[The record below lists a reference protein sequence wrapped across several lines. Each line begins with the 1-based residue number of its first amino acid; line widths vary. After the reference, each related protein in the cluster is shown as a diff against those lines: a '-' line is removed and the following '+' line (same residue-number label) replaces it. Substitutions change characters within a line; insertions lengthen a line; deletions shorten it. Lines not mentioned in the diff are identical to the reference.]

1 MAEAQEPKASGP
13 LDKPDA
19 QAGATTGESLGSAT
33 YEIIR
38 QRLASHGES
47 LRERTAKLDS
57 RRAGVFGSIE
67 AKLLQADRIVT
78 QHNCTPRDMVQ
89 LGEDRFLFAFN
100 VRFGLKKEMEL
111 SDVFAIY
118 RRDAETGAFRE
129 DTLDILNDPAFLTD
143 FRRLY
148 NVYERSAFRKFA
160 VREGKLFMVFGT
172 GPAITDFAAF
182 LWDFNDGDLR
192 FLDGRAEA
200 EYRRV
205 GFPPSHEFRWL
216 KPDREAYR
224 YGDHPHVSVEERVF
238 VECVGGSLTIKIE
251 DNTTKGTGIYDEPV
265 DDRHQKVDDAEIEYA
280 AIDHLIILKIRPYKE
295 RDFRYFIY
303 NEKQH
308 SVERVDSIGESCVLL
323 PEGHGLMFPDGYYLS
338 TGELKRFECR
348 IRSMLIERV
357 IPAPNGEDVLYVFYN
372 RTTGD
377 YALMPYRLIQ
387 QRVDERITCHG
398 FSLFPNGHLLLF
410 RADSEPQKHHMIQ
423 LRQTPFH
430 LPGYEPPGRKDAFLY
445 QVGNREV
452 VRCLAECNEVLTLVR
467 REEPYA
473 ELYTDLVRRCGA
485 ILDAYPWLS
494 HEEGCGID
502 EALRALGEAANR
514 AVDEFDRV
522 TRLKREAVDKIT
534 EARNKCETRF
544 QEIRRAG
551 FQLLNDYVVN
561 LAALRG
567 LRGELITLRETR
579 YIDLAEVA
587 ALEEEVVAQTTGLSE
602 KCVGFLLRP
611 EALEPYRDKAAAH
624 LASVDEVTTVAQ
636 GRAIEEAAGR
646 DGAELEMLIEIVNSL
661 RIEDAT
667 QTTRIID
674 GITAVYSTLNQVR
687 SALRNRLSELAAS
700 EGAAQFAAQM
710 KLLGQSA
717 SSYLD
722 LCDTPAK
729 CGEYLNRLSVQIE
742 ELEGRFAGFEEFT
755 LPLAERRT
763 ELYEAFE
770 QRKVALVEERNRRAN
785 ALSTAAE
792 RILKVI
798 ENRLAG
804 FTALEEINAYMAADM
819 MVSRVRETVTQLLD
833 LGDAPRADALD
844 GRLKTTQQE
853 ATRRL
858 KDRQELFADGEN
870 VIRLGKHRFNV
881 STQPL
886 DLTVVLRDDVQHVH
900 ITGTQYFDPITDE
913 AFVET
918 RDVWGLE
925 LVSETRDVYRAEY
938 LAWQML
944 KSWDGGPL
952 AENPDETLEQ
962 VRQFMNAR
970 YVEGYTRGIH
980 DLDGAQI
987 LTALVTTTRALQLA
1001 RHHPDAR
1008 ACALVFWHRFCPEE
1022 TRVLWSSK
1030 LSSFAQRNRLFPGDP
1045 VQSEYINDLQKLSH
1059 QFLLEVPVYSVNLAN
1074 AAGEYL
1080 FHQLVS
1086 GWPATVTR
1094 EADQLATDFARHLSH
1109 HGSEAAFADG
1119 RAALS
1124 NHPVSELSLIRD
1136 WLRGFLVAGASGS
1149 GSSSPAVA
1157 GASGSGSSIPAVGG
1171 ASSSGS
1177 SIPDFR
1183 HLEETCALIF
1193 CGDALKRHVVTAS
1206 ASLVLT
1212 GMKGAHP
1219 LLSGGGYTFDHLDFH
1234 QRLARHERDV
1244 VPRFNAFNA
1253 LKQERLTRER
1263 HLLRLD
1269 EFIPKVL
1276 GSFVRNQLID
1286 DVYLPLIGDNL
1297 AKQIGAAGD
1306 TRRTDLMGLLL
1317 VISPPGYGKT
1327 TLLEYI
1333 SSRLGIAFVKING
1346 PALGHNVVSLDPEE
1360 APNAAAR
1367 LEIKQL
1373 NLALEMGDNAMI
1385 CVDDIQH
1392 CNPEFLQK
1400 FISLCDGQRRIEGV
1414 WRGRTRTY
1422 DLRGRKIVVVM
1433 AGNPYTE
1440 SGTRFRIPDML
1451 ANRADTYN
1459 LGDII
1464 GNSEGAFKASYIE
1477 NAVTS
1482 NATLAPLANKSQKDI
1497 RAFIRIAETGQRD
1510 GISFEASYSSREI
1523 EEILTIV
1530 TKLVAIRE
1538 VVLRVNQEYIRSAA
1552 QADEFRTEPPFRLQ
1566 GSYRNMNRMTEKVV
1580 AIMNDR
1586 EVRELIIDHY
1596 RGESQTLTTGTE
1608 SNFLKFKEIIGDL
1621 TDAEQARW
1629 DDIKR
1634 TFQRNTIAKGT
1645 GGEEDPVGR
1654 VVAQLHGF
1662 QSGLEGIREAL
1673 ATPQP
1678 SPQVHF
1684 DLAPVGKAI
1693 ETLRKELTRAVESG
1707 RDAAVPD
1714 SIRTVNHE
1722 LEMVHSTLATL
1733 KDLAARQR
1741 DHLAATREL
1750 LEARAKQGSIEIEV
1764 TQDLLANEAA
1774 FLEHFHNALAEARK
1788 DKNQG

>member
-1 MAEAQEPKASGP
+1 MADAQEPKASEP
-13 LDKPDA
+13 LDQPDAPA
-19 QAGATTGESLGSAT
+19 QAGAGDSLGSAT

-38 QRLASHGES
+38 QRLAAHGES
-47 LRERTAKLDS
+47 LRERTGTLDS
-57 RRAGVFGSIE
+57 RRAEVFGSIE

-89 LGEDRFLFAFN
+89 LGDDRFLFAFN

-111 SDVFAIY
+111 SDVFAIF
-118 RRDAETGAFRE
+118 RRDPETGSFHE
-129 DTLDILNDPAFLTD
+129 DSLDILNDPAFLTD

-182 LWDFNDGDLR
+182 LWEFNDGNLR
-192 FLDGRAEA
+192 FLDGRAEG
-200 EYRRV
+200 EYRRL

-216 KPDREAYR
+216 KPDREAFR
-224 YGDHPHVSVEERVF
+224 YGDHPHISIEERVF
-238 VECVGGSLTIKIE
+238 VECVGGTLTIKVE
-251 DNTTKGTGIYDEPV
+251 DNTSKGTGIHDEPV
-265 DDRHQKVDDAEIEYA
+265 DDRNQKVDDAEIEYA
-280 AIDHLIILKIRPYKE
+280 AIDHLIVLKIRPYKE
-295 RDFRYFIY
+295 RDYRYFIY

-308 SVERVDSIGESCVLL
+308 TVERVDSIGESCVLL
-323 PEGHGLMFPDGYYLS
+323 PQGHGLIFPDGYYLS
-338 TGELKRFECR
+338 TGGLKRFECR

-410 RADSEPQKHHMIQ
+410 RADSEPQKHHMVQ
-423 LRQTPFH
+423 LRQTPYH

-467 REEPYA
+467 REQPYA
-473 ELYTDLVRRCGA
+473 ELYTDLVRRCGT
-485 ILDAYPWLS
+485 ILDSYPWLS
-494 HEEGCGID
+494 HAEGCAID

-522 TRLKREAVDKIT
+522 TRLKREAVDKVT
-534 EARNKCETRF
+534 AARATCESRF

-579 YIDLAEVA
+579 YVDTAEVA
-587 ALEEEVVAQTTGLSE
+587 ALEEQVVGQTTELAE
-602 KCVGFLLRP
+602 KCVAFLLRK
-611 EALEPYRDKAAAH
+611 EALEPYRLKAAAH
-624 LASVDEVTTVAQ
+624 LDSVAGVTTVAQ
-636 GRAIEEAAGR
+636 GRALEQAAGR
-646 DGAELEMLIEIVNSL
+646 DGADLEMLIEIVNSL

-729 CGEYLNRLSVQIE
+729 CEEYLNRLSVQIE

-755 LPLAERRT
+755 LPLAGRRT

-804 FTALEEINAYMAADM
+804 LTSLEEINAYMAADM
-819 MVSRVRETVTQLLD
+819 MVSRVRETVAQLLD

-844 GRLKTTQQE
+844 GRLKTTHQE

-913 AFVET
+913 AFLAT

-925 LVSETRDVYRAEY
+925 LVSESRDVYRAEY

-962 VRQFMNAR
+962 VRQFMGAR

-987 LTALVTTTRALQLA
+987 LTALVTTTRDLHLA

-1008 ACALVFWHRFCPEE
+1008 ACALVFWHRFCPDE

-1045 VQSEYINDLQKLSH
+1045 VQSEYITGLQQLLH
-1059 QFLLEVPVYSVNLAN
+1059 QFLLETPVYPVDLAT

-1094 EADQLATDFARHLSH
+1094 EADQLATDFARHVSH

-1119 RAALS
+1119 RAALAG
-1124 NHPVSELSLIRD
+1124 HPTSELSLIRD
-1136 WLRGFLVAGASGS
+1136 WLRGFLVAGTSGS
-1149 GSSSPAVA
+1149 GSS
-1157 GASGSGSSIPAVGG
+1157 
-1171 ASSSGS
+1171 
-1177 SIPDFR
+1177 PDFR
-1183 HLEETCALIF
+1183 HLEETCALVF
-1193 CGDALKRHVVTAS
+1193 CGDALKRSVVTATTT
-1206 ASLVLT
+1206 LVLD

-1219 LLSGGGYTFDHLDFH
+1219 LLSGGTYTFDHLGFH
-1234 QRLARHERDV
+1234 LRLSRHERDV
-1244 VPRFNAFNA
+1244 VPRFNAFTA

-1333 SSRLGIAFVKING
+1333 SSRLGIAFIKING

-1367 LEIKQL
+1367 SEVNKL

-1464 GNSEGAFKASYIE
+1464 GNSEAAFMASYVE

-1482 NATLAPLANKSQKDI
+1482 NATLAQLANKSQKDI

-1510 GISFEASYSSREI
+1510 GITFEASYSSREI
-1523 EEILTIV
+1523 EEILSII
-1530 TKLVAIRE
+1530 TKLLAIRE

-1596 RGESQTLTTGTE
+1596 RGESQTLTAGTE

-1621 TDAEQARW
+1621 TEDEQARW

-1645 GGEEDPVGR
+1645 GGGDDPVGR

-1662 QSGLEGIREAL
+1662 QAGLDGIREAL

-1678 SPQVHF
+1678 SPQVHLDF
-1684 DLAPVGKAI
+1684 APVGKAI
-1693 ETLRKELTRAVESG
+1693 ETLRKDLKHAVESN
-1707 RDAAVPD
+1707 RDAALPD
-1714 SIRTVNHE
+1714 AIRTVNHE

-1750 LEARAKQGSIEIEV
+1750 LDTRAKQGSIEIEV
-1764 TQDLLANEAA
+1764 TRDLLANDAA
-1774 FLEHFHNALAEARK
+1774 FLEHFHNALAEARRPK
-1788 DKNQG
+1788 TPPTGNPP

>member
-1 MAEAQEPKASGP
+1 MADAQEPKAAEP
-13 LDKPDA
+13 LAPPAAPPQDA
-19 QAGATTGESLGSAT
+19 AGESLGSAT

-38 QRLASHGES
+38 QRLSIQGES
-47 LRERTAKLDS
+47 LRERAAKLDS
-57 RRAGVFGSIE
+57 RRAEVFGSIE

-89 LGEDRFLFAFN
+89 LGDDRFLFAFN

-129 DTLDILNDPAFLTD
+129 DTLDLINDPAFLTD

-148 NVYERSAFRKFA
+148 NVYERTAFRKFA

-172 GPAITDFAAF
+172 GPALTDFAAF
-182 LWDFNDGDLR
+182 LWDFNDGNLR

-205 GFPPSHEFRWL
+205 GFPPAHEFRWL
-216 KPDREAYR
+216 KPDRESYR
-224 YGDHPHVSVEERVF
+224 YGEHPHISIEERVF
-238 VECVGGSLTIKIE
+238 VECVGGTLTIKIE
-251 DNTTKGTGIYDEPV
+251 DNTSKGTGIHDEPV

-280 AIDHLIILKIRPYKE
+280 IINHLIVLKIRPYKE
-295 RDFRYFIY
+295 RDYRYFIF
-303 NEKQH
+303 NGKQH

-323 PEGHGLMFPDGYYLS
+323 PEGHGLVFPDGYYLS
-338 TGELKRFECR
+338 TGGLKRFECR
-348 IRSMLIERV
+348 IGGMLVERV

-430 LPGYEPPGRKDAFLY
+430 LPGYEPPGRRDSFLY

-452 VRCLAECNEVLTLVR
+452 VRCLSECNEVLTLVR

-485 ILDAYPWLS
+485 IIDAYPWLS
-494 HEEGCGID
+494 HEEGCAID
-502 EALRALGEAANR
+502 ESLRALGEAATR

-522 TRLKREAVDKIT
+522 TRLKREAVEKVAD
-534 EARNKCETRF
+534 ARSRCETRF

-551 FQLLNDYVVN
+551 FQVLNDYVVN

-579 YIDLAEVA
+579 YVDAAAIS
-587 ALEEEVVAQTTGLSE
+587 ALEEEVVAQSAGLSG
-602 KCVGFLLRP
+602 KCVDFLLRP
-611 EALEPYRDKAAAH
+611 EALEPYRAQAAAH
-624 LASVDEVTTVAQ
+624 LASVDGVTTVAQ

-646 DGAELEMLIEIVNSL
+646 EGTELEMLIEIVNGL

-687 SALRNRLSELAAS
+687 SALRNRLSELASS

-804 FTALEEINAYMAADM
+804 FTSLEEINTYMAADM
-819 MVSRVRETVTQLLD
+819 MVSRVRETVAQLLD
-833 LGDAPRADALD
+833 LGDAPRADALE
-844 GRLKTTQQE
+844 GRLKSTQQE

-858 KDRQELFADGEN
+858 KDRKELFADGEN

-913 AFVET
+913 AFLET

-925 LVSETRDVYRAEY
+925 LVSETREVYRAEY

-944 KSWDGGPL
+944 KEWDGEALP
-952 AENPDETLEQ
+952 ADAAETLER
-962 VRQFMNAR
+962 VRQFMGTR

-987 LTALVTTTRALQLA
+987 LGALVTTTRELQLA

-1008 ACALVFWHRFCPEE
+1008 ACALVWWHRFCPDE

-1030 LSSFAQRNRLFPGDP
+1030 LSSFARRNRLFPGDP
-1045 VQSEYINDLQKLSH
+1045 IQAEYISGLRQLLHK
-1059 QFLLEVPVYSVNLAN
+1059 FLLETPIHPVDLAT

-1094 EADQLATDFARHLSH
+1094 EADQLATDFARHVSH
-1109 HGSEAAFADG
+1109 HGSEAAFAEG
-1119 RAALS
+1119 RADLS
-1124 NHPVSELSLIRD
+1124 DHPVSELSLIRD
-1136 WLRGFLVAGASGS
+1136 WLRGFLIAQSGDD
-1149 GSSSPAVA
+1149 A
-1157 GASGSGSSIPAVGG
+1157 
-1171 ASSSGS
+1171 
-1177 SIPDFR
+1177 PDFR

-1193 CGDALKRHVVTAS
+1193 CGDALKRHVVTATTTR
-1206 ASLVLT
+1206 VLSE
-1212 GMKGAHP
+1212 MKGAHP
-1219 LLSGGGYTFDHLDFH
+1219 LLGGGAYTFDHLGFH
-1234 QRLARHERDV
+1234 QRLSRHERDV
-1244 VPRFNAFNA
+1244 VPRFNAFHT
-1253 LKQERLTRER
+1253 LKQERIARER

-1269 EFIPKVL
+1269 EFKPKVL

-1367 LEIKQL
+1367 SEINKL

-1464 GNSEGAFKASYIE
+1464 GNSEAVFKASYIE

-1482 NATLAPLANKSQKDI
+1482 NPTLASLANKSQKDV

-1510 GISFEASYSSREI
+1510 GITFEASYSSREI
-1523 EEILTIV
+1523 EEILSIV

-1580 AIMNDR
+1580 AIMNDK

-1608 SNFLKFKEIIGDL
+1608 SNFLKFREIIGDL
-1621 TDAEQARW
+1621 TDSEQARW
-1629 DDIKR
+1629 DEIRK

-1645 GGEEDPVGR
+1645 GGGEDPVGR

-1662 QSGLEGIREAL
+1662 QSGLDGIREAL

-1678 SPQVHF
+1678 SPQVHL

-1693 ETLRKELTRAVESG
+1693 ETLRKELKHVFEAN
-1707 RDAAVPD
+1707 RDTAAPAA
-1714 SIRTVNHE
+1714 IRTVNHE
-1722 LEMVHSTLATL
+1722 LEMIHSTLATL

-1750 LEARAKQGSIEIEV
+1750 LDTRAKQGSIEIEV

-1774 FLEHFHNALAEARK
+1774 FLEHFHNALAEARRPK
-1788 DKNQG
+1788 TPPTENPP